1 MTNQEIIKKINKS
14 LSDTFEIPIESITPD
29 ADIRQTLDLD
39 SMRAL
44 ELVVMARKQ
53 FGIEM
58 TPRQMP
64 YMVTFDDLYEFI
76 LQNQKKDE

>member
-1 MTNQEIIKKINKS
+1 MNKLEIIERVNAQ
-14 LSDTFEIPIESITPD
+14 LAVEFEISTESITPD
-29 ADIRQTLDLD
+29 ADIRQALDLD

-64 YMVTFDDLYEFI
+64 YIVTFDDLYEYI

>member
-1 MTNQEIIKKINKS
+1 MTKEEITEKINVT
-14 LSDTFEIPIESITPD
+14 LSETFEIPVEAITPE

-39 SMRAL
+39 SMRSL

-58 TPRQMP
+58 TPRQIP
-64 YMVTFDDLYEFI
+64 HLVTFDDLYEYI